1 MIKKTFSVVMA
12 SLILAS
18 VPAVNTPC
26 AAQSAQS
33 LEIVSYDKYQ
43 DLTYTGAL
51 GETLRIRAY
60 ATTDDSELLLMF
72 NFYDDNASVK
82 VVRQEDG
89 KYQVVDGGFFATDGK
104 AVAELAVKN
113 GRWIRL

>member
-1 MIKKTFSVVMA
+1 MIKKTVSVVMT
-12 SLILAS
+12 SLI
-18 VPAVNTPC
+18 PAVNTPC

-33 LEIVSYDKYQ
+33 REIVSYDKYQ